1 MLPKLRNSTSTLI
14 PLAPNYLNLLIP
26 PVGMREFFL
35 LARSFFKVFKGPACT
50 FRIGISPD
58 FSGLKN
64 IFEVNVASTLDA
76 PLPPSKVS
84 FPPLF
89 IQIKTFSS
97 SQFSM
102 NFPRKSTLSILGF
115 PHRIECA
122 FTSPSINIFSQ
133 FFLIICSI
141 SLFKISQHS
150 MNSFRDLFDE
160 K

>member
-76 PLPPSKVS
+76 PLPPSKVLS
-84 FPPLF
+84 RFVWKFNACSVVPL
-89 IQIKTFSS
+89 T
-97 SQFSM
+97 
-102 NFPRKSTLSILGF
+102 GF
-115 PHRIECA
+115 PVKVTHPRIGQPK
-122 FTSPSINIFSQ
+122 SY
-133 FFLIICSI
+133 
-141 SLFKISQHS
+141 S
-150 MNSFRDLFDE
+150 MGGAHPHTAARAWG
-160 K
+160 